1 MSNHDGT
8 TYITRLIVPI
18 VNLVIFN
25 VMSNEKEW
33 PGIETRPPYNLNKKK
48 GQI

>member
-1 MSNHDGT
+1 MTGQL
-8 TYITRLIVPI
+8 YITRLIVPN
-18 VNLVIFN
+18 VNLVIF
-25 VMSNEKEW
+25 MILSNEKEW